1 MITVL
6 KKLKSTQIQA
16 SIYTEANT
24 DTHADTRIMPAT
36 QGNCINKAES
46 LEANKKRTTP
56 KSSSIYNA
64 LIVVKRLH
72 CSDF

>member
-6 KKLKSTQIQA
+6 KKLKSTQIQVNIHA
-16 SIYTEANT
+16 EANTKANT

-36 QGNCINKAES
+36 QGNYINKAES

-56 KSSSIYNA
+56 KSS
-64 LIVVKRLH
+64 LI
-72 CSDF
+72 

>member
-6 KKLKSTQIQA
+6 KKLKSTQIQVK
-16 SIYTEANT
+16 IYTEANT
-24 DTHADTRIMPAT
+24 DTHMITAT